1 MFLLV
6 LEFIELPRGTF
17 FRLQVYE
24 RVVISLVE
32 VYERGGKSVFS
43 VDKIAPTGLTG
54 TFYGC
59 ILFMAGFL
67 IYSYTVEPPLSGQ

>member
-1 MFLLV
+1 MGGGGGGL
-6 LEFIELPRGTF
+6 LPRGTF
-17 FRLQVYE
+17 FRLQVHD

-54 TFYGC
+54 TFYGF
-59 ILFMAGFL
+59 IVFMAGLL
-67 IYSYTVEPPLSGQ
+67 IYSYTVEHPLSGQ

>member
-1 MFLLV
+1 MGGGGGRGL
-6 LEFIELPRGTF
+6 LPRGTF

-24 RVVISLVE
+24 RVVISLGE

-43 VDKIAPTGLTG
+43 VDKIAPTCLTG

-59 ILFMAGFL
+59 ILFMAGLL

>member
-1 MFLLV
+1 MGGRGLL
-6 LEFIELPRGTF
+6 PSGTF
-17 FRLQVYE
+17 FRLQVNG

-32 VYERGGKSVFS
+32 VYERGGKCVFS

-54 TFYGC
+54 TFYSC

>member
-1 MFLLV
+1 MNDFP
-6 LEFIELPRGTF
+6 LPRGTF
-17 FRLQVYE
+17 FGLQVYE
-24 RVVISLVE
+24 KVVISLVE
-32 VYERGGKSVFS
+32 VYERVGKSVFS

-67 IYSYTVEPPLSGQ
+67 VYSYKVEPPISGQ